1 MPELN
6 SEYKTQKNTK
16 EEKDKA
22 EELVRDYDYLRGER
36 GVWESHWREIA
47 ERMYPSHKDLF
58 AQSGTTASKGDKK
71 NQERV
76 DSTGALAL
84 KKFGSILDSLL
95 TPRNSTWHRLIPNNE
110 GLKNSKI
117 AQDYFQRVNE
127 ILFKQR
133 YLPKANFSS
142 QNQSQYLSLGAY
154 GTGALFVDEDKL
166 GGGIRYKNIHLS
178 QLFMQENHQGIVDR
192 VCRNFVLTA
201 RQAYKLF
208 GDSLPKQIIDDAG
221 SSPNKEHFF
230 LHWVIP
236 NDDIEPFAL
245 DFRGMP
251 YISFYISLTD
261 KKLLSEGGFNTF
273 PYAVSRYEQIP
284 EEAYGR
290 SIAMDV
296 LPEQRTLNEQ
306 KKTLLKQG
314 HLATDPVILAH
325 DDGILDIYDG
335 TPGSLVTGG
344 VSKDGKL
351 LVHPMPT
358 GQVSMGHELMEEE
371 RRVINDAFLISLF
384 QILVETPQATATEVM
399 ERAREKGILLAPSV
413 GRQQSEYLGP
423 LIEREIDILSRQN
436 LLPPQPQIIKE
447 AGGAFEVVYESPINR
462 TQRAEWAAG
471 AMRTVE
477 LALQLA
483 TQTGD
488 MSHLDHFN
496 FDVMIPAVSDI
507 NGTPSTWIN
516 EKKQIQ
522 VIRQQR
528 AQQQQQQQMIE
539 AAPAVAGLAKA
550 TSR

>member
-1 MPELN
+1 MPEAE
-6 SEYKTQKNTK
+6 SEYKTSKNTK
-16 EEKDKA
+16 EEKEKA
-22 EELVRDYDYLRGER
+22 DELVKDFEALRKDR
-36 GVWESHWREIA
+36 GVWETHWREIA

-58 AQSGTTASKGDKK
+58 TSEGNNQTKGDKR
-71 NQERV
+71 NQERF

-95 TPRNSTWHRLIPNNE
+95 TPRNSTWHRLVPNNE
-110 GLKNSKI
+110 TLKKSKI
-117 AQDYFQRVNE
+117 VQDYFQEVNE

-133 YLPKANFSS
+133 YLPHANFSS
-142 QNQSQYLSLGAY
+142 QNQLQYLSLGGY
-154 GTGALFVDEDKL
+154 GTGALFVDEDKKNS
-166 GGGIRYKNIHLS
+166 GVRYKNIHLS
-178 QLFMQENHQGIVDR
+178 QLFMQENHQGVVDR
-192 VCRNFVLTA
+192 VCRYFMLTA

-208 GDSLPKQIIDDAG
+208 GDSLPKQVIDDTG
-221 SSPNKEHFF
+221 HFPNKEHFF

-236 NDDIEPFAL
+236 NDDVEPFAL
-245 DFRGMP
+245 DYRGMS
-251 YISFYISLTD
+251 YSSFYISMTES
-261 KKLLSEGGFNTF
+261 KLLSEGGFNTF
-273 PYAVSRYEQIP
+273 PYAVSRYEQTP

-296 LPEQRTLNEQ
+296 LPEQKTLNEQ

-314 HLATDPVILAH
+314 HLATDPVILTH

-335 TPGSLVTGG
+335 TPGSLIPGG

-358 GQVSMGHELMEEE
+358 GQISLAAEMMEEE
-371 RRVINDAFLISLF
+371 RRVINDAFLITLF

-436 LLPPQPQIIKE
+436 RLPSQPQIIKE
-447 AGGAFEVVYESPINR
+447 AQGEFEIVYESPLNR

-483 TQTGD
+483 TQTSD
-488 MSHLDHFN
+488 LSHLDHFN

-507 NGTPSTWIN
+507 NGTPSTWLN
-516 EKKQIQ
+516 DKKQIQ
-522 VIRQQR
+522 AIRQQR
-528 AQQQQQQQMIE
+528 SQMQQQQQMIE

-550 TSR
+550 QR